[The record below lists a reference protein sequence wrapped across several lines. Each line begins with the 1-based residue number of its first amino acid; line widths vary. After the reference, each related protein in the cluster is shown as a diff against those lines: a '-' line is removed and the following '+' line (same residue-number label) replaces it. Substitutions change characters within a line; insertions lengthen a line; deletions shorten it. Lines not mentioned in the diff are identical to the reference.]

1 MKIAIIG
8 SGSAAFSAAIYAAD
22 HGAQVFIIENNILG
36 GTCVNVGC
44 VPSKIFI
51 RSAQLAHDQAH
62 HPFAGLSKSLPAV
75 DRGTLLKQQQLRV
88 EELRNAKY
96 HNILEQYD
104 NIEYIKGFA
113 SFADKNTLLIQTSD
127 RVITLI
133 TDKVLIASGS
143 SPITSGISGLNG
155 TPFWTST
162 EALESPILPK
172 HLIVVGAS
180 VVAIELAQAFLRLGS
195 EVTMLARST
204 LLSKEDPYIGEVLSK
219 ILQEEGM
226 KILEHAQIDNVRFEE
241 EEKENSFSLSLQGS
255 TVIKGDK
262 LLVATGRKANTEKL
276 GLETIGVHTDSQ
288 GQVLVNEY
296 MQTSVDNI
304 YAAGDC
310 TTNPKYVYIAAAG
323 GTRAAAN
330 MLGSSAKLDL
340 SVVPRV
346 VFSDPQVATVGL
358 TEEQALEQGLSVVT
372 KTLSMTN
379 VPRSLANFDTRGFI
393 KLIAEAETGKLVGAH
408 ILCPEASEIIQ
419 IAALAISNGMTVKAL
434 SAQFF
439 PYLTMAEGIKLC
451 AQTFSKDVS
460 KLSCCADALEFDEE
474 EFIDGKESKKPVI
487 EFCCSKNS
495 QSSNVASQLEVANSI
510 NHNQPD
516 LADNS
521 SSLWWVGAGI
531 GGVVFGLAGLVLY
544 EYTDHFDS

>member
-8 SGSAAFSAAIYAAD
+8 SGSAAVAAAIYAAD
-22 HGAQVFIIENNILG
+22 HGAEVFIIENNILG

-51 RSAQLAHDQAH
+51 RSAQLAHEQSH
-62 HPFAGLSKSLPAV
+62 HPFHGLSKTVPVV
-75 DRGTLLKQQQLRV
+75 DRGMLFMQQQERV
-88 EELRNAKY
+88 EELRHAKY
-96 HNILEQYD
+96 YKILEQYN
-104 NIEYIKGFA
+104 NIEYIRGFA
-113 SFADKNTLLIQTSD
+113 SFVDKNTLLIKTSNKP
-127 RVITLI
+127 ITLI
-133 TDKVLIASGS
+133 IDKVLIASGS
-143 SPITSGISGLNG
+143 SPITSGISGLDG

-162 EALESPILPK
+162 EALETPILPK
-172 HLIVVGAS
+172 HLVVVGAS

-195 EVTMLARST
+195 KVTMLARST
-204 LLSKEDPYIGEVLSK
+204 LLSKEDPDIGKYLTE
-219 ILQEEGM
+219 ILEQEGM
-226 KILEHAQIDNVRFEE
+226 KIVEHAKISSVSFEVDTG
-241 EEKENSFSLSLQGS
+241 FSVS
-255 TVIKGDK
+255 TQKGDIVK
-262 LLVATGRKANTEKL
+262 GDRLLVATGRKANTEKL
-276 GLETIGVHTDSQ
+276 SLEKIGVHTDLQ

-358 TEEQALEQGLSVVT
+358 TEEQALEQGLSIVT
-372 KTLSMTN
+372 KTLSMAN

-419 IAALAISNGMTVKAL
+419 IAALAISNKMTVKAL
-434 SAQFF
+434 STQFF

-451 AQTFSKDVS
+451 AQTFSKDV
-460 KLSCCADALEFDEE
+460 KNLSCCADALEFDEK
-474 EFIDGKESKKPVI
+474 EFNKQEFSKTAANES
-487 EFCCSKNS
+487 CCNKNH
-495 QSSNVASQLEVANSI
+495 SSTMARELEVVNSI
-510 NHNQPD
+510 NHNQHD
-516 LADNS
+516 LSDNS
-521 SSLWWVGAGI
+521 STSWWVSAAI
-531 GGVVFGLAGLVLY
+531 GGVVLGLTGLILY
-544 EYTDHFDS
+544 EYADHFDL